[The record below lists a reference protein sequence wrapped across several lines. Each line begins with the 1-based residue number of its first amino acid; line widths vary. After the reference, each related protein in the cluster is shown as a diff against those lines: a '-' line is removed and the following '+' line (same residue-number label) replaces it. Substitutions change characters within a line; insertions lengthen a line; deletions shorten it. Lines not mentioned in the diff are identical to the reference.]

1 MKTHKKA
8 QLSRRN
14 PTAMALGMALSVLS
28 ASTSQAVIN
37 LTDPLVKTAV
47 KQVFGNAEW
56 DPLRLE
62 FTRPGVIIA
71 QATHVTPAGGFGLYA
86 VSDALTGDVVELYAS
101 LMDSH
106 GAVRIA
112 PGATGGHP
120 VPHARYSYFHGFDL
134 NNREVFGMGIPT
146 TPMSSTIEWDAAS
159 IDFYAVHGSYTNPTG
174 DQGLRAIPPNRFY
187 PVQVTYQ
194 LADISMDPVTGAHN
208 DVLRRKMARR
218 VCQLDSTG
226 QPQPVQLNL
235 LENFTRLADYPIAIG
250 SAKRR
255 WRLDLKLDNFDGW
268 FNPDTLALISELA
281 SHIAENSEWEVVL
294 DYNVR

>member
-1 MKTHKKA
+1 
-8 QLSRRN
+8 
-14 PTAMALGMALSVLS
+14 MALGVALTVWNL
-28 ASTSQAVIN
+28 STSQAVVS
-37 LTDPLVKTAV
+37 LADPLVKTAV

-71 QATHVTPAGGFGLYA
+71 QATHVSAAGGFGLYA

-106 GAVRIA
+106 GAVRTA

-120 VPHARYSYFHGFDL
+120 IPHARYSYFHGFDA
-134 NNREVFGMGIPT
+134 NNQEVFGMGAPT
-146 TPMSSTIEWDAAS
+146 VPMSNTIEWDAAS
-159 IDFYAVHGSYTNPTG
+159 VDFYAVHGNYTNPTG
-174 DQGLRAIPPNRFY
+174 DQGLRAIPPNRYY
-187 PVQVTYQ
+187 PVQVTYL
-194 LADISMDPVTGAHN
+194 LADISLDPTTGAHH
-208 DVLRRKMARR
+208 DVPRRKVARR

-226 QPQPVQLNL
+226 HPQPVQLNL
-235 LENFTRLADYPIAIG
+235 LENFTRLADFPIAIG

-255 WRLDLKLDNFDGW
+255 WRLDLKLDSFGGW